1 MKEKKPI
8 TGALLVKEV
17 KQYKRNAF
25 LSPLF
30 TIFCV
35 ILEIL
40 IPYLTASIID
50 KGISAGNMG
59 HVLRVGAL
67 MAVMALLAM
76 LCGIQAALHASK
88 ASTGFASNLRA
99 AMFGKIQTFSF
110 ANIDKFS
117 TAGLVTRLTTDV
129 NSMQFAFQ
137 MLLMVCTRAP
147 VTLTVALFMALSIS
161 ARLSMIFLCV
171 MVVLIIALVILV
183 PMAMRYFKR
192 MFE

>member
-8 TGALLVKEV
+8 TGALLVKEIR
-17 KQYKRNAF
+17 QYKKDAF
-25 LSPLF
+25 LSPMF

-59 HVLRVGAL
+59 HVVRIGAL
-67 MAVMALLAM
+67 MAVMAMLAM
-76 LCGIQAALHASK
+76 ICGVQANLHASH
-88 ASTGFASNLRA
+88 ASTGFASNLRT
-99 AMFGKIQTFSF
+99 AMFSRIQTYSFS
-110 ANIDKFS
+110 NIDKFS

-129 NSMQFAFQ
+129 SSMQFAFQ

-147 VTLTVALFMALSIS
+147 VTLAVALFMALRIN
-161 ARLSMIFLCV
+161 ARLSVIFLGA
-171 MVVLIIALVILV
+171 MGVLIVLLTILV
-183 PMAMRYFKR
+183 PMAMR
-192 MFE
+192 